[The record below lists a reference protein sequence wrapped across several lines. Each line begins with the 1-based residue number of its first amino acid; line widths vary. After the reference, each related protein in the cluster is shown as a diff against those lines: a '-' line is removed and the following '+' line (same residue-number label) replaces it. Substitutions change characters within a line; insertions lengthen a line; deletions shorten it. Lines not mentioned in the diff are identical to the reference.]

1 MLRERSLSLIPCLF
15 LKILQ
20 TGLRSHL
27 SRVNFLFIENN
38 LPNSIFNL
46 RRFAMSDRLS
56 VERIKQIIREEKS
69 KIEKGSLISSDAVE
83 NAWSGGDNL
92 VNKVDY
98 IKQLGIKEAKLRKKA
113 DIYKGLR
120 ERLEKSMKRGK

>member
-1 MLRERSLSLIPCLF
+1 
-15 LKILQ
+15 
-20 TGLRSHL
+20 
-27 SRVNFLFIENN
+27 
-38 LPNSIFNL
+38 
-46 RRFAMSDRLS
+46 MSDRLS

-120 ERLEKSMKRGK
+120 ERLQKSLLDLSLAIVLQKRNSRL

>member
-1 MLRERSLSLIPCLF
+1 
-15 LKILQ
+15 
-20 TGLRSHL
+20 L